1 MSVMVRIPTPL
12 RRMTNG
18 KDKVEVE
25 SDNLGDLVE
34 KLNSEFPGF
43 KDRLVDEEG
52 ELRYFVNIYL
62 NGEDVRFMDGLNTS
76 TSSGDEISIV
86 PAVAGGRGREVRR
99 RLPPTRR
106 PGRSDR
112 RRGPTCRLGFF
123 RTHRGQGVR
132 GPG

>member
-25 SDNLGDLVE
+25 SANLGDLVE
-34 KLNSEFPGF
+34 KLNGEFPGF

-86 PAVAGGRGREVRR
+86 PAVAGG
-99 RLPPTRR
+99 
-106 PGRSDR
+106 
-112 RRGPTCRLGFF
+112 F
-123 RTHRGQGVR
+123 
-132 GPG
+132 